1 MKLSK
6 LYCNDKRFKTVYF
19 KEGFNLILG
28 NVDNKNKNDTH
39 NLGKTTLV
47 EIVDYMLLKKSSHFF
62 SGKAKEEIFKGFEF
76 FLEVELDEGFVT
88 IKRSV
93 KNPKISLQIHNK
105 KNQDFINFEDWDFKD
120 IKLDIAKNE
129 LNKLFNFDL
138 KSDYRKFLKF
148 ILRTQENY
156 SFDLKKDSEVGD
168 IQWKPYIMELFGY
181 GYKTTYEMLK
191 LRKEK
196 EEIEIQ
202 LSDYNDKYFRE
213 LEEKK
218 SIQRIYEE
226 KIKLLK
232 SDLEKYNYNEI
243 DKSITD
249 ELVKNILN
257 EISKLNTIRYNL
269 ECDIQNIRQNI
280 GKEINTMDIS
290 EIEILYKEAKI
301 YFGKDI
307 IKDYK
312 DLIKF
317 NEQIS
322 QERIKSLNNILEEK
336 EKELVRVEEELKK
349 KNEEQKNAIKILENN
364 NMILKILSHND
375 ELKKYEL
382 EEARISRELEIMQKN
397 IDLKERENQIITDIN
412 KCANEIRKNLTSNTH
427 ILSENIKKFFSE
439 YTSKIFYDLSGNIM
453 LYPNINGYPNFDIDL
468 YSIKSGKVT
477 AENDG
482 NSYNKHMKCCLDLSI
497 VTGYIKSNK
506 KFFKFLFH
514 DASIE
519 AVDLRLKKSYLEL
532 VKDLCNKFNIQYITT
547 AIFDEV
553 SEKDIYKL
561 LEKNIIL
568 KLNDSEDYSGTL
580 FGFRF

>member
-28 NVDNKNKNDTH
+28 NVNNKNKNDTH

-47 EIVDYMLLKKSSHFF
+47 EIINYMLLKKKNHFF
-62 SGKAKEEIFKGFEF
+62 SGKTKEEIFKEFEF
-76 FLEVELDEGFVT
+76 FLEVELDRSFVT
-88 IKRSV
+88 IKRSI
-93 KNPKISLQIHNK
+93 KNPKISLQVHNE
-105 KNQDFINFEDWDFKD
+105 KNQDFIDFENWDFKD

-138 KSDYRKFLKF
+138 KSDYRNFLKF
-148 ILRTQENY
+148 ILRTQEDY
-156 SFDLKKDSEVGD
+156 SFDFKKNEVAD

-181 GYKTTYEMLK
+181 EYKTTYEMLK

-196 EEIEIQ
+196 EDIAAQ

-269 ECDIQNIRQNI
+269 EYDIQNIRQNI
-280 GKEINTMDIS
+280 DKEINTMDIS
-290 EIEILYKEAKI
+290 EIEMLYKEAKV

-322 QERIKSLNNILEEK
+322 IERIKSLNNILEEK
-336 EKELVRVEEELKK
+336 EKRLVRIEEELKK

-382 EEARISRELEIMQKN
+382 EEAKISRELEIMQKN
-397 IDLKERENQIITDIN
+397 IDLKEREEQIITDIN
-412 KCANEIRKNLTSNTH
+412 KCANEIRKNFNSNTN

-439 YTSKIFYDLSGNIM
+439 YTNKVLFDLRGDIL
-453 LYPNINGYPNFDIDL
+453 LYPNLNGFPDFKINL
-468 YSIKSGKVT
+468 YSVKSGKVT

-482 NSYNKHMKCCLDLSI
+482 NSYNKHIKCCLDLSI
-497 VTGYIKSNK
+497 ATGYIQSDK

-519 AVDLRLKKSYLEL
+519 ALDLRLKKSYLEL
-532 VKDLCNKFNIQYITT
+532 VEDLCNKFNIQYITT
-547 AIFDEV
+547 AIYDEV
-553 SEKDIYKL
+553 SDKDIYNL
-561 LEKNIIL
+561 IEKDIIL
-568 KLNDSEDYSGTL
+568 KLDDSEDYSGTL

>member
-1 MKLSK
+1 M
-6 LYCNDKRFKTVYF
+6 
-19 KEGFNLILG
+19 
-28 NVDNKNKNDTH
+28 
-39 NLGKTTLV
+39 TLV
-47 EIVDYMLLKKSSHFF
+47 EIINYMLLKKNAHFF
-62 SGKAKEEIFKGFEF
+62 SGKTKEEIFKRFEF
-76 FLEVELDEGFVT
+76 FLEVELDKSFVT

-93 KNPKISLQIHNK
+93 KNPKISLQVHNE
-105 KNQDFINFEDWDFKD
+105 KNQNFIDFENWDFKD

-129 LNKLFNFDL
+129 LNKLFNFSL
-138 KSDYRKFLKF
+138 KSDYRNFLKF
-148 ILRTQENY
+148 ILRTQEDY
-156 SFDLKKDSEVGD
+156 GFDFRKNELAD

-196 EEIEIQ
+196 EDIAAQ

-218 SIQRIYEE
+218 SIQKIYEE

-232 SDLEKYNYNEI
+232 SDLEKYNYDKI

-269 ECDIQNIRQNI
+269 EYDIQNIRQNI
-280 GKEINTMDIS
+280 DKEINTMDIS
-290 EIEILYKEAKI
+290 EIEMLYKEVKV

-322 QERIKSLNNILEEK
+322 KERIKSLNNILEEK
-336 EKELVRVEEELKK
+336 EERLVRIEEELKK

-382 EEARISRELEIMQKN
+382 EEAKISRELEIMQKN
-397 IDLKERENQIITDIN
+397 IDLKEREEQIITDIN
-412 KCANEIRKNLTSNTH
+412 KCANEIRKNFNSNTN
-427 ILSENIKKFFSE
+427 ILSENIKKLFSE
-439 YTSKIFYDLSGNIM
+439 YTNKVLYDLREDIL
-453 LYPNINGYPNFDIDL
+453 LYPNLNGYPDFKINL
-468 YSIKSGKVT
+468 YSVKSGKVT

-482 NSYNKHMKCCLDLSI
+482 NSYNKHIKCCLDLSI
-497 VTGYIKSNK
+497 VTGYIQSDK

-519 AVDLRLKKSYLEL
+519 ALDLRLKKSYLEL
-532 VKDLCNKFNIQYITT
+532 VKDLCSKYKIQYITT
-547 AIFDEV
+547 AIYDEI
-553 SEKDIYKL
+553 SDKEIYDL
-561 LEKNIIL
+561 IEQDIIL
-568 KLNDSEDYSGTL
+568 KLDDSEDYSGTL

>member
-39 NLGKTTLV
+39 NLGKTTLI
-47 EIVDYMLLKKSSHFF
+47 EIVDYMLLKSSSHFF
-62 SGKAKEEIFKGFEF
+62 NGKSKEEIFKGFEF
-76 FLEVELDEGFVT
+76 FLEVELDKGFVT

-93 KNPKISLQIHNK
+93 KNPKISLQIHNE
-105 KNQDFINFEDWDFKD
+105 KNQDFIDFEDWDFKD

-148 ILRTQENY
+148 ILRTQEDY
-156 SFDLKKDSEVGD
+156 SFDFRKNEVGD

-196 EEIEIQ
+196 EEIDIQ

-269 ECDIQNIRQNI
+269 QYDIQNIRQNI

-290 EIEILYKEAKI
+290 EIEMLYKEAKI

-322 QERIKSLNNILEEK
+322 KERIKSLNNILEEK
-336 EKELVRVEEELKK
+336 EKELVRIEEELKK

-382 EEARISRELEIMQKN
+382 EEAKISRELEIMQKN
-397 IDLKERENQIITDIN
+397 IDLKEREDQIITDIN
-412 KCANEIRKNLTSNTH
+412 KCANEIRKNFNSNTN
-427 ILSENIKKFFSE
+427 ILSDNLKNFFSE
-439 YTSKIFYDLSGNIM
+439 YTNKVLYDLRGDIL
-453 LYPNINGYPNFDIDL
+453 LYPNLNGYPDFKINL
-468 YSIKSGKVT
+468 YSVKSGKVT

-482 NSYNKHMKCCLDLSI
+482 NSYNKHIKCCLDLSI
-497 VTGYIKSNK
+497 VTGYIQSNK
-506 KFFKFLFH
+506 KFFQFLLH

-519 AVDLRLKKSYLEL
+519 AVDIRLKKSYLEL
-532 VKDLCNKFNIQYITT
+532 VEDLCNKFNIQYITT
-547 AIFDEV
+547 AIYDEV
-553 SEKDIYKL
+553 SEKNIYKL

>member
-39 NLGKTTLV
+39 NLGKTTLI
-47 EIVDYMLLKKSSHFF
+47 EIVDYMLLKSSSHFF
-62 SGKAKEEIFKGFEF
+62 NGKSKEEIFKGFEF
-76 FLEVELDEGFVT
+76 FLEVELDKGFVT

-93 KNPKISLQIHNK
+93 KNPKISLQIHNE
-105 KNQDFINFEDWDFKD
+105 KNQDFIDFEDWDFKD

-148 ILRTQENY
+148 ILRTQEDY
-156 SFDLKKDSEVGD
+156 SFDFRKNEVGD

-196 EEIEIQ
+196 EEIDIQ

-269 ECDIQNIRQNI
+269 QYDIQNIRQNI

-290 EIEILYKEAKI
+290 EIEMLYKEAKI

-317 NEQIS
+317 SEQIS
-322 QERIKSLNNILEEK
+322 KERIKSLNNILEEK
-336 EKELVRVEEELKK
+336 EKELVRIEEELKK

-382 EEARISRELEIMQKN
+382 EEAKISRELEIMQKN
-397 IDLKERENQIITDIN
+397 IDLKEREDQIITDIN
-412 KCANEIRKNLTSNTH
+412 KCANEIRKNFNSNTN
-427 ILSENIKKFFSE
+427 ILSDNIKNFFSE
-439 YTSKIFYDLSGNIM
+439 YTNKVLYDLRGDIL
-453 LYPNINGYPNFDIDL
+453 LYPNLNGYPDFKINL
-468 YSIKSGKVT
+468 YSVKSGKVT

-482 NSYNKHMKCCLDLSI
+482 NSYNKHIKCCLDLSI
-497 VTGYIKSNK
+497 VTGYIQSNK
-506 KFFKFLFH
+506 KFFQFLFH

-532 VKDLCNKFNIQYITT
+532 VEDLCNKFNIQYITT
-547 AIFDEV
+547 AIYDEV
-553 SEKDIYKL
+553 SEKNIYKL

>member
-39 NLGKTTLV
+39 NLGKTTLI
-47 EIVDYMLLKKSSHFF
+47 EIVDYMLLKSSSHFF
-62 SGKAKEEIFKGFEF
+62 NGKSKEEIFKGFEF
-76 FLEVELDEGFVT
+76 FLEVELDKGFVT

-93 KNPKISLQIHNK
+93 KNPKISLQIHNE
-105 KNQDFINFEDWDFKD
+105 KNQDFIDFEDWDFKD

-148 ILRTQENY
+148 ILRTQEDY
-156 SFDLKKDSEVGD
+156 SFDFRKNEVGD

-196 EEIEIQ
+196 EEIDIQ

-269 ECDIQNIRQNI
+269 QYDIQNIRQNI

-290 EIEILYKEAKI
+290 EIEMLYKEAKI

-322 QERIKSLNNILEEK
+322 KERIKSLNNILEEK
-336 EKELVRVEEELKK
+336 EKELVRIEEELKK

-382 EEARISRELEIMQKN
+382 EEAKISRELEIMQKN
-397 IDLKERENQIITDIN
+397 IDLKEREDQIITDIN
-412 KCANEIRKNLTSNTH
+412 KCANEIRKNFNSNTN
-427 ILSENIKKFFSE
+427 ILSDNIKNFFSE
-439 YTSKIFYDLSGNIM
+439 YTNKVLYDLRGDIL
-453 LYPNINGYPNFDIDL
+453 LYPNLNGYPDFKINL
-468 YSIKSGKVT
+468 YSVKSGKVT

-482 NSYNKHMKCCLDLSI
+482 NSYNKHIKCCLDLSI
-497 VTGYIKSNK
+497 VTGYIQSNK
-506 KFFKFLFH
+506 KFFQFLFH

-532 VKDLCNKFNIQYITT
+532 VEDLCNKFNIQYITT
-547 AIFDEV
+547 AIYDEV
-553 SEKDIYKL
+553 SEKNIYKL

>member
-28 NVDNKNKNDTH
+28 NVNNKNKNDTH

-47 EIVDYMLLKKSSHFF
+47 EIINYMLLKKKNHFF
-62 SGKAKEEIFKGFEF
+62 SGKTKEEIFKEFEF
-76 FLEVELDEGFVT
+76 FLEVELDRSFVT
-88 IKRSV
+88 IKRSI
-93 KNPKISLQIHNK
+93 KNPKISLQIHNE
-105 KNQDFINFEDWDFKD
+105 KNQDFIDFENWDFKD

-138 KSDYRKFLKF
+138 KSDYRNFLKF
-148 ILRTQENY
+148 ILRTQEDY
-156 SFDLKKDSEVGD
+156 SFDFKKNEVAD

-181 GYKTTYEMLK
+181 EYKTTYEMLK

-196 EEIEIQ
+196 EDIAAQ

-269 ECDIQNIRQNI
+269 EYDIQNIRQNI
-280 GKEINTMDIS
+280 DKEINTMDIS
-290 EIEILYKEAKI
+290 EIEMLYKEAKV

-322 QERIKSLNNILEEK
+322 KERIKSLNNILEEK
-336 EKELVRVEEELKK
+336 EKRLVRIEEELKK

-382 EEARISRELEIMQKN
+382 EEAKISRELEIMQKN
-397 IDLKERENQIITDIN
+397 IDLKEREEQIITDIN
-412 KCANEIRKNLTSNTH
+412 KCANEIRKNFNSNTN

-439 YTSKIFYDLSGNIM
+439 YTNKVLFDLRGDIL
-453 LYPNINGYPNFDIDL
+453 LYPNLNGYPDFKINL
-468 YSIKSGKVT
+468 YSVKSGKVT

-482 NSYNKHMKCCLDLSI
+482 NSYNKHIKCCLDLSI
-497 VTGYIKSNK
+497 ATGYIQSDK

-519 AVDLRLKKSYLEL
+519 ALDLRLKKSYLEL
-532 VKDLCNKFNIQYITT
+532 VEDLCNKFNIQYITT
-547 AIFDEV
+547 AIYDEV
-553 SEKDIYKL
+553 SDKDIYNL
-561 LEKNIIL
+561 IEKDIIL
-568 KLNDSEDYSGTL
+568 KLDDSEDYSGTL

>member
-39 NLGKTTLV
+39 NLGKTTLI
-47 EIVDYMLLKKSSHFF
+47 EIVDYMLLKSSSHFF
-62 SGKAKEEIFKGFEF
+62 NGKSKEEIFKGFEF
-76 FLEVELDEGFVT
+76 FLEVELDKGFVT

-93 KNPKISLQIHNK
+93 KNPKISLQIHNE
-105 KNQDFINFEDWDFKD
+105 KNQDFIDFEDWDFKD

-148 ILRTQENY
+148 ILRTQEDY
-156 SFDLKKDSEVGD
+156 SFDFRKNEVGD

-196 EEIEIQ
+196 EEIDIQ

-269 ECDIQNIRQNI
+269 QYDIQNIRQNI
-280 GKEINTMDIS
+280 DKEINTMDIS
-290 EIEILYKEAKI
+290 EIEMLYKEAKI

-322 QERIKSLNNILEEK
+322 KERIKSLNNILEEK
-336 EKELVRVEEELKK
+336 EKELVRIEEELKK

-382 EEARISRELEIMQKN
+382 EEAKISRELEIMQKN
-397 IDLKERENQIITDIN
+397 IDLKEREDQIITDIN
-412 KCANEIRKNLTSNTH
+412 KCANEIRKNFNSNTN
-427 ILSENIKKFFSE
+427 ILSDNIKNFFSE
-439 YTSKIFYDLSGNIM
+439 YTNKVLYDLRGDIL
-453 LYPNINGYPNFDIDL
+453 LYPNLNGYPDFKINL
-468 YSIKSGKVT
+468 YSVKSGKVT

-482 NSYNKHMKCCLDLSI
+482 NSYNKHIKCCLDLSI
-497 VTGYIKSNK
+497 VTGYIQSNK
-506 KFFKFLFH
+506 KFFQFLFH

-532 VKDLCNKFNIQYITT
+532 VEDLCNKFNIQYITT
-547 AIFDEV
+547 AIYDEV
-553 SEKDIYKL
+553 SEKNIYKL

>member
-28 NVDNKNKNDTH
+28 NVNNKNKNDTH

-47 EIVDYMLLKKSSHFF
+47 EIINYMLLKKKNHFF
-62 SGKAKEEIFKGFEF
+62 SGKTKEEIFKEFEF
-76 FLEVELDEGFVT
+76 FLEVELDRSFVT
-88 IKRSV
+88 IKRSI
-93 KNPKISLQIHNK
+93 KNPKISLQVHNE
-105 KNQDFINFEDWDFKD
+105 KNQDFIDFENWDFKD

-138 KSDYRKFLKF
+138 KSDYRNFLKF
-148 ILRTQENY
+148 ILRTQEDY
-156 SFDLKKDSEVGD
+156 SFDFKKNEVAD

-181 GYKTTYEMLK
+181 EYKTTYEMLK

-196 EEIEIQ
+196 EDIAAQ

-269 ECDIQNIRQNI
+269 EYDIQNIRQNI
-280 GKEINTMDIS
+280 DKEINTMDIS
-290 EIEILYKEAKI
+290 EIEMLYKEAKV

-322 QERIKSLNNILEEK
+322 KERIKSLNNILEEK
-336 EKELVRVEEELKK
+336 EKRLVRIEEELKK

-382 EEARISRELEIMQKN
+382 EEAKISRELEIMQKN
-397 IDLKERENQIITDIN
+397 IDLKEREEQIITDIN
-412 KCANEIRKNLTSNTH
+412 KCANEIRKNFNSNTN

-439 YTSKIFYDLSGNIM
+439 YTNKVLFDLRGDIL
-453 LYPNINGYPNFDIDL
+453 LYPNLNGFPDFKINL
-468 YSIKSGKVT
+468 YSVKSGKVT

-482 NSYNKHMKCCLDLSI
+482 NSYNKHIKCCLDLSI
-497 VTGYIKSNK
+497 ATGYIQSDK

-519 AVDLRLKKSYLEL
+519 ALDLRLKKSYLEL
-532 VKDLCNKFNIQYITT
+532 VEDLCNKFNIQYITT
-547 AIFDEV
+547 AIYDEV
-553 SEKDIYKL
+553 SDKDIYNL
-561 LEKNIIL
+561 IEKDIIL
-568 KLNDSEDYSGTL
+568 KLDDSEDYSGTL